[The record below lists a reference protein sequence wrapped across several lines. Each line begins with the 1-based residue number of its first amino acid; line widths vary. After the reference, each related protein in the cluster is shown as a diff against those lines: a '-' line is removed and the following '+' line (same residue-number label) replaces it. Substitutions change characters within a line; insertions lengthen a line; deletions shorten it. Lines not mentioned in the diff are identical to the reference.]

1 MYVPSGSGLL
11 CNVCVDFAGEWFGM
25 NANEYEL
32 VFLYILTIYIEKFQF
47 KPYTQGSKVGG

>member
-47 KPYTQGSKVGG
+47 KP